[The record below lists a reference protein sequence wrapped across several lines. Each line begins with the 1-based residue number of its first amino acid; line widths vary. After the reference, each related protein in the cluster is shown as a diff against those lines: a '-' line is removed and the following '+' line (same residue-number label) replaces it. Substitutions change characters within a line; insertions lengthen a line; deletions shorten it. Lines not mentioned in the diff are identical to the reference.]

1 MGLPAWAQIEE
12 DLARRIECLDVGIRL
27 PPERDLAG
35 ELGVSRSTVRQALGS
50 LAGRGL
56 VERGVGRGTFVARP
70 KVELDL
76 RRVAGFTARAQQA
89 GLTASARVVEVSE
102 QRPPDA
108 VRTALALEGEAT
120 ALRVRRVRSAGGLP
134 LVLEDSWLPADPFRA
149 LTAAD
154 LRGSLYA
161 AMGSRFGA
169 EPVRAVER
177 LEPVLARGYEAGEL
191 GVARGAPL
199 MLVER
204 TAWDAADR
212 PVEFARDLHRGDRA
226 RFVVE
231 VRTGGTEAI
240 PDG

>member
-12 DLARRIECLDVGIRL
+12 DLAQRIERLDVGSRL

-35 ELGVSRSTVRQALGS
+35 ELGVSRSTVRQALGA

-76 RRVAGFTARAQQA
+76 RRVAGFTARAHRA
-89 GLTASARVVEVSE
+89 GLVASARVVEVAE
-102 QRPPDA
+102 QRPPDEVGA
-108 VRTALALEGEAT
+108 ALELGPADRV
-120 ALRVRRVRSAGGLP
+120 LRVRRVRSAGGLP
-134 LVLEDSWLPADPFRA
+134 LVLEDSWLPAEPFRA
-149 LTAAD
+149 LTASD

-161 AMGSRFGA
+161 AMGSRFDA

-177 LEPVLARGYEAGEL
+177 LEPVLARAYEAGEL

-199 MLVER
+199 MSVQR
-204 TAWDAADR
+204 TAWDASGRA
-212 PVEFARDLHRGDRA
+212 VEYAHDLHRGDRA
-226 RFVVE
+226 SFVVE
-231 VRTGGTEAI
+231 VRTGV
-240 PDG
+240 DGG

>member
-12 DLARRIECLDVGIRL
+12 DLAQRIERLDVGSRL
-27 PPERDLAG
+27 PPERDLAD
-35 ELGVSRSTVRQALGS
+35 ELGVSRSTVRQALGA

-76 RRVAGFTARAQQA
+76 RRVAGFTARAEQA
-89 GLTASARVVEVSE
+89 GLIASARVVEVSE
-102 QRPPDA
+102 EQPPDE
-108 VRTALALEGEAT
+108 VRLALALDPGEP

-149 LTAAD
+149 LTASD

-161 AMGSRFGA
+161 AMGSRFDA
-169 EPVRAVER
+169 EPVRAIER

-199 MLVER
+199 MSVER
-204 TAWDAADR
+204 TAWDATGRA
-212 PVEFARDLHRGDRA
+212 VEYARDLHRGDRS

-231 VRTGGTEAI
+231 VRTGTDGT
-240 PDG
+240 

>member
-12 DLARRIECLDVGIRL
+12 DLARRIERLDVGSRL

-35 ELGVSRSTVRQALGS
+35 ELGVSRSTVRQALGA

-70 KVELDL
+70 KVELDM
-76 RRVAGFTARAQQA
+76 RRVAGFTARAEQA
-89 GLTASARVVEVSE
+89 GLTATARVVEVTE
-102 QRPPDA
+102 QLPPDDVA
-108 VRTALALEGEAT
+108 GELGLDPGAP
-120 ALRVRRVRSAGGLP
+120 ALRVRRVRCVGGLP
-134 LVLEDSWLPADPFRA
+134 LVLEDSWLPADPFRG
-149 LTAAD
+149 LTAGD

-177 LEPVLARGYEAGEL
+177 LEPVLARAYEAGEL
-191 GVARGAPL
+191 GVVRGAPL

-204 TAWDAADR
+204 TAWDATGR
-212 PVEFARDLHRGDRA
+212 TVEYARDLHRGDRA

-231 VRTGGTEAI
+231 VRTGVEG
-240 PDG
+240 G